1 MRESG
6 EGFSSPLI
14 DSLGSLSPLAV
25 TRCDEAPAAVALLPA
40 PWPPCGVAVKGWLFR
55 DNRTVALALPCGLI
69 WGGMQFSEMTL
80 CVGLKGLRAAW
91 GLLGNWR
98 YFLSSPQSSLFLE
111 NQCIYQR
118 VRAVISWRCTFILSR
133 AVLGASTDSEKER
146 VEMTGFPCLSGCWI
160 EGKHLSDSGFGGC
173 VLTWRGRN
181 WCY

>member
-14 DSLGSLSPLAV
+14 DSLGSLSPLAS

-55 DNRTVALALPCGLI
+55 DNRIVALALQRGLI

-98 YFLSSPQSSLFLE
+98 YFLSSSTVKPFSRESMYLSKSSSCHFLTLHLYIE
-111 NQCIYQR
+111 QR
-118 VRAVISWRCTFILSR
+118 SVR
-133 AVLGASTDSEKER
+133 
-146 VEMTGFPCLSGCWI
+146 CL
-160 EGKHLSDSGFGGC
+160 D
-173 VLTWRGRN
+173 RQ
-181 WCY
+181 